1 MNQNWKV
8 LIPLILTSGLAACS
22 TTSESTQTPQTSQV
36 TAQSNTA
43 EKAEEVKVAKT
54 PASEK
59 TASSQTTASQSKSA
73 QSDTSQVSKQTQP
86 VKKVAPV
93 VDPKAKKTA
102 DGRLILGAQEWVY
115 VPGLEQNF
123 DARVDTGATT
133 SSISATD
140 IVPFER
146 DGNDWVKFKVEHE
159 GVKSRE
165 IALPVSRWVKIR
177 QSTSNGGDRRPVVM
191 AWIQI
196 GDLKEKTEFT
206 LTDRTHLTFPL
217 LLGRSFFKDVA
228 LVDVSQKYIQD
239 KHQ

>member
-1 MNQNWKV
+1 MNKNWKI
-8 LIPLILTSGLAACS
+8 LIPLILTSGLMACS
-22 TTSESTQTPQTSQV
+22 TTTGSNQPSQV
-36 TAQSNTA
+36 SPETSGSKT
-43 EKAEEVKVAKT
+43 EV
-54 PASEK
+54 
-59 TASSQTTASQSKSA
+59 QNASQSEAKTDASTAEVGSQKNASKPA
-73 QSDTSQVSKQTQP
+73 QPP

-93 VDPKAKKTA
+93 VNPKAKKTA
-102 DGRLILGAQEWVY
+102 DGRLILGSQEWVY

-123 DARVDTGATT
+123 NARVDTGATT

-140 IVPFER
+140 IVDFER
-146 DGNDWVKFKVEHE
+146 DGKDWVKFKVEHE

-165 IALPVSRWVKIR
+165 IALPVERWVKIR
-177 QSTSNGGDRRPVVM
+177 QSTSNGTDRRPVVM